1 MKYLSTKNNTNVN
14 WREMGWGLL
23 CLCLFVGMVYLCIQ
37 YLQYL
42 QPSKWEIRKHV
53 KDGYEL
59 WEIDGILSPYECD
72 LLIEYGN
79 THPMEKS
86 RVYSK
91 DGDSNHNLSDE
102 RKSETAWV
110 KDGDHVCAQKM
121 ADSARIL
128 TGFPINHQEE
138 LQIVK
143 YQEGGKFSPHFDPRN
158 GTPAESR
165 IATLLVYLNDDFG
178 GGGTTF
184 VELDLKIKP
193 KKGKGILFVNLDKQ
207 RQIIPQSKH
216 CGEVVEKGN
225 KWICTKWI
233 HHIPYMKT
241 M

>member
-1 MKYLSTKNNTNVN
+1 MKMN
-14 WREMGWGLL
+14 WEEVGWILL
-23 CLCLFVGMVYLCIQ
+23 CFCLFVWLIYLCIM

-42 QPSKWEIRKHV
+42 QKSRWIIHKHA

-59 WEIDGILSPYECD
+59 WEIENILSSYECD
-72 LLIEYGN
+72 RLIQYGN

-91 DGDSNHNLSDE
+91 DGDSNHNISDD
-102 RKSETAWV
+102 RKSETIWV
-110 KDGDHVCAQKM
+110 KDSDHFCAQTM
-121 ADSARIL
+121 ANSAHIL
-128 TGFPINHQEE
+128 TGFPITHQED

-143 YQEGGKFSPHFDPRN
+143 YQKGGKFEPHFDPRK

-165 IATLLVYLNDDFG
+165 IATLLVYLNDDFVG
-178 GGGTTF
+178 GETTF

-207 RQIIPQSKH
+207 HDNILQSKH
-216 CGEVVEKGN
+216 CGEVVETGN

-233 HHIPYMKT
+233 HYKPYGKIF
-241 M
+241 